1 MLTWTARR
9 LGGCALLVGRAGTDT
24 VMAGLIP
31 AIHVVP
37 SAPTQHIAPH
47 PC

>member
-9 LGGCALLVGRAGTDT
+9 LGVSVLLVGRAGTET
-24 VMAGLIP
+24 VMAGLVP

-37 SAPTQHIAPH
+37 SARTQHIAPH